1 MRCQDS
7 LQLLPG
13 EFPTASHIK
22 ALEQLSN
29 LQIKGLL
36 ALLLVEFG
44 DLALN
49 FFHNL
54 DLTLKKFSE

>member
-1 MRCQDS
+1 MGCQDS
-7 LQLLPG
+7 FQLLPG
-13 EFPTASHIK
+13 EFPAASHIK
-22 ALEQLSN
+22 ALEQLCD

-44 DLALN
+44 DLALD

-54 DLTLKKFSE
+54 DLTLK